1 MLEKPCIQSRGFRNI
16 VENGVVTG
24 FQIKVRLLYYRG
36 LWLSQIRNTSLS
48 VDGVKFSDDQ
58 ITWIVNGK
66 AYPQTDLKSLS
77 NVHWGIND
85 KAIIVVEQ
93 SNGLST
99 GYHNVEFDLKFS
111 SSYFPPTVE
120 TLLSGPIHTRTLLLV

>member
-16 VENGVVTG
+16 VENGEVTG

-48 VDGVKFSDDQ
+48 VDGVKYSDDQ
-58 ITWIVNGK
+58 ITWIVAGK
-66 AYPQTDLKSLS
+66 AYSQADLKTLS
-77 NVHWGIND
+77 DVHWGINE
-85 KAIIVVEQ
+85 KAVLVVKQ
-93 SNGLST
+93 PNGLAT

-111 SSYFPPTVE
+111 SSYFPPVVD
-120 TLLSGPIHTRTLLLV
+120 TLLSGPAHTRTLLLV